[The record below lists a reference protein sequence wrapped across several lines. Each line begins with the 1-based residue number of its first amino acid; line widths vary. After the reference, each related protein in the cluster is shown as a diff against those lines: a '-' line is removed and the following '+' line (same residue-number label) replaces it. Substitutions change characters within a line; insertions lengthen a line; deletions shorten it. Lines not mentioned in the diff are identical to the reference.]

1 MIKDIISK
9 RLNIL
14 ISENNINQRELAEK
28 TGISE
33 VTISRYINGQRIPTV
48 ENLVRITKVFNVST
62 DYIVGISNPEPAF
75 EIKKVMKKLREL
87 ELEIVKTASL
97 SENLQD

>member
-48 ENLVRITKVFNVST
+48 ENLVRIAKVFNVST
-62 DYIVGISNPEPAF
+62 DYIVGISSPEPAF
-75 EIKKVMKKLREL
+75 KVKRVMKKLKEL
-87 ELEIVKTASL
+87 ELEIV
-97 SENLQD
+97 EVGGIDD

>member
-48 ENLVRITKVFNVST
+48 ENLVRIAKVFNVST
-62 DYIVGISNPEPAF
+62 DYIVGISSPEPVF
-75 EIKKVMKKLREL
+75 KVKRVMKKLKEL
-87 ELEIVKTASL
+87 ELEIVRQV
-97 SENLQD
+97 E